1 MKKII
6 INFYN
11 WLIKSSVNPEKT
23 SLTIKGFLGAVVFV
37 LAGFGINYT
46 LDVNT
51 LTYSITELI
60 QSLGLLISTLITTYG
75 LLRKIYNTLIK

>member
-1 MKKII
+1 MLKRIYEW
-6 INFYN
+6 F
-11 WLIKSSVNPEKT
+11 IKSSADPQKV
-23 SLTIKGFLGAVVFV
+23 SLTIKGFLSAVVFV
-37 LAGFGINYT
+37 LAGLGINYT

>member
-1 MKKII
+1 MKKIL

-11 WLIKSSVNPEKT
+11 WLVKSSVNPEKT

-37 LAGFGINYT
+37 LAGLGINYT

-75 LLRKIYNTLIK
+75 LLRKIYNTLAK

>member
-1 MKKII
+1 MKKIL

-11 WLIKSSVNPEKT
+11 WLVKSSVNPEKT
-23 SLTIKGFLGAVVFV
+23 SLTIKGFLSAVVFV
-37 LAGFGINYT
+37 LAGLGINYT

-75 LLRKIYNTLIK
+75 LLRKIYNTLAK